1 MRSTNE
7 SIHCLLNP
15 NIRALVS
22 SKDGAAHI
30 NLSWVT
36 HGLAVVS
43 QILAPGMLPRL
54 VSEGKE
60 EKGSK
65 VWWPETWLDFA
76 GISQD
81 ALTCGICLSHKYTQL
96 TPRHL
101 LTK

>member
-1 MRSTNE
+1 MRITTE

-36 HGLAVVS
+36 HGLAVVH
-43 QILAPGMLPRL
+43 QIVAPGTFPGL

-60 EKGSK
+60 EKGLK
-65 VWWPETWLDFA
+65 AWWPEMWLDFA

-81 ALTCGICLSHKYTQL
+81 ALTCGISLSHKYTQL
-96 TPRHL
+96 RQT
-101 LTK
+101 